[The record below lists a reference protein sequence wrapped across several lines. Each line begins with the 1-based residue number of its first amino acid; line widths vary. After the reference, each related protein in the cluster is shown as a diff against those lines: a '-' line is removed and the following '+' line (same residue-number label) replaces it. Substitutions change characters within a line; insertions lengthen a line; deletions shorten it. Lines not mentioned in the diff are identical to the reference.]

1 MKRLITS
8 LIMFLILAFSAAA
21 LNIVEDSVALQAT
34 HGTTATGS
42 FNVNNT
48 DPVNA
53 INISFSNYV
62 LTYST
67 YNVSISQLSNITNL
81 AANTS
86 QQVPFEVIVPTGQS
100 AGLYTGVL
108 TATDGSSPDTVQI
121 NVTIAQSYSFS
132 LPSEIDLGTISQ
144 NSTQTTTFLITN
156 NGNTPLTNVE
166 VSSNAASK
174 YNVTFNQ
181 TTVGTLAVNESRTI
195 SLNTTIPYTESAGTK
210 TLGNIYVSSTEYNAS
225 SFLLK
230 AAVSGRLEIDDL
242 DIKVDDK
249 TDSNVEDG
257 EKIGE
262 KAKSESEIEF
272 KIKIKNK
279 FTDEE
284 DIEIEDI
291 VATIT
296 IEEIDDGDDLEED
309 SSEFDL
315 KAEDSERVTVKFEL
329 PLEVEEGDYNVLIH
343 VEGEDDNGVDHEIYW
358 EIELEVEK
366 ESHEIKIRK
375 FSASP
380 STVSCERRTDLSL
393 ELINIGKNEEEE
405 VYYLISN
412 SDLGINLR
420 EGPFEITDDF
430 DEDEN
435 RLDAIHTVYVK
446 DSQAAGTYD
455 IEIRAF
461 YDTDKI
467 DDYQRATLV
476 VNDCAPTSDT
486 TTDTTTDT
494 TDTQTTDTSDTQTT
508 TPTITQPDI
517 LPPPETTFK
526 DSNAYLALLGLLI
539 LTLGAGVVLAGAY
552 YLSIRKGV

>member
-1 MKRLITS
+1 
-8 LIMFLILAFSAAA
+8 MFFILVFSANAVE
-21 LNIVEDSVALQAT
+21 IVQDGVALPAN
-34 HGTTATGS
+34 HGTTATSS
-42 FNVNNT
+42 FTVNNT
-48 DPVNA
+48 DPTNA
-53 INISFSNYV
+53 INVSFSNYT
-62 LTYST
+62 LTDGT
-67 YNVSISQLSNITNL
+67 YNLSISELANITM

-86 QQVPFEVIVPTGQS
+86 QTVNFNVTIPSNQY

-132 LPSEIDLGTISQ
+132 LPSEIDLGTVDQ

-156 NGNTPLTNVE
+156 NGNTDLTNVN
-166 VSSNAASK
+166 VTTDATSK

-181 TTVGTLAVNESRTI
+181 TTPFSLPYNQSKTI
-195 SLNTTIPYTESAGTK
+195 TVTSYIPYTESAGTK
-210 TLGNIYVSSTEYNAS
+210 TLGNIYVRSDEYNAS
-225 SFLLK
+225 SFPLTATVRGK
-230 AAVSGRLEIDDL
+230 LEIDDL
-242 DIKVDDK
+242 DVKVDDK
-249 TDSNVEDG
+249 TDSDVKDED
-257 EKIGE
+257 KISK

-272 KIKIKNK
+272 KIKLENGYS
-279 FTDEE
+279 DDE

-291 VATIT
+291 TVTIT
-296 IEEIDDGDDLEED
+296 IEDIDDGDDLEEE
-309 SSEFDL
+309 SNEFDL
-315 KAEDSERVTVKFEL
+315 DADESKRVTVKFEL

-343 VEGEDDNGVDHEIYW
+343 VEGEDDNGIDHEIDW
-358 EIELEVEK
+358 NLELEVEK

-380 STVSCERRTDLSL
+380 STVSCERRADLSL

-412 SDLGINLR
+412 SDLGINIR
-420 EGPFEITDDF
+420 EGPFELTDDF

-435 RLDAIHTVYVK
+435 RLDAMHTVYIK
-446 DSQAAGTYD
+446 DSQAAGTYN

-467 DDYQRATLV
+467 DDYQRVILV
-476 VNDCAPTSDT
+476 VNDCVSTSDT

-494 TDTQTTDTSDTQTT
+494 TDTQTTDTTDTQTT
-508 TPTITQPDI
+508 IPTITQPDI

-526 DSNAYLALLGLLI
+526 DSSAYLALLGLLI
-539 LTLGAGVVLAGAY
+539 LTLGAGVVLTGAY